1 MSLFVSS
8 DGTLT
13 ALAISRFYSR
23 LSTQAIY
30 HSIFNMAEVE
40 VKAPV
45 AQTEEK
51 QPLERVNSGQE
62 DGVDIPRHTSFV
74 NVMVWNSA
82 SSGK

>member
-1 MSLFVSS
+1 
-8 DGTLT
+8 
-13 ALAISRFYSR
+13 
-23 LSTQAIY
+23 
-30 HSIFNMAEVE
+30 MAEVE